1 MGLAAERRSERV
13 LADVPV
19 LIRGQSMGDGSF
31 QEETFTVTVNAHG
44 ALLMLAAKVALG
56 QTITLVSLKNSAE
69 RVCRIAYKGPVH
81 AGLAQVG
88 VEFSEPSPG
97 FWPVEAPASG
107 NAA

>member
-1 MGLAAERRSERV
+1 MGTAAKRRSERV

-19 LIRGQSMGDGSF
+19 LVRGRSMSDGGF

-44 ALLMLAAKVALG
+44 ALLMLAAQVTLG
-56 QTITLVSLKNSAE
+56 QTVTLVSLKNSAE

-97 FWPVEAPASG
+97 FWPVEVPASW